1 MIGQT
6 ISHYKIIEML
16 GDVRKPPTSDSQ
28 RVAAVF
34 RIPPFSGGNYT
45 KGFS

>member
-6 ISHYKIIEML
+6 ISHYKILEKL
-16 GDVRKPPTSDSQ
+16 GEVRKPPTSDSQ

-34 RIPPFSGGNYT
+34 RIPPSVGGSDM
-45 KGFS
+45 KGIV